1 MPAIMGKNG
10 PAMSEIVWSRGK
22 KSFLFVD
29 VRATLG
35 SHLSSL
41 LKLEK
46 ISKFLDASK
55 WVKVVK
61 DASTLMRSTF
71 SVADFSV
78 SRRKYCLAK
87 KGSELVGWK
96 SSFSWKRREKCGF
109 EVGVWAQKTKL

>member
-1 MPAIMGKNG
+1 MPAIMGKMA

-22 KSFLFVD
+22 NSFLFVD

-71 SVADFSV
+71 F
-78 SRRKYCLAK
+78 SRRLFRVEAQILFGK
-87 KGSELVGWK
+87 KGIRACWM
-96 SSFSWKRREKCGF
+96 EKFFFLEEKGK
-109 EVGVWAQKTKL
+109 VWV